1 MGASFEPS
9 ASYVPAGLRKAA
21 KEALNMGWTARKSG
35 REGWFLRSPKG
46 KQKFYLPVSC
56 KDADALARELRSR
69 INKAY
74 LAESGGVGPKYG
86 DVPGAVDQLTRMQ
99 DKVMEQTGASIRQG
113 PDPTLA
119 CPDCDG
125 EWLEVD
131 GFMAHQ
137 EACQANV
144 RARLAAA
151 HASQGVTEQ
160 AESAH
165 SGTISTK
172 EEAPLATQSSTPTPK
187 PGPKPGPAPQRNP
200 ETGRK
205 QGYQWTQVNGRGN
218 PLHEIIYEAVRMT
231 RRFKD
236 ETDSKYSKRLAD
248 YIEGEGL
255 LAKLPDADPD
265 VQAAYV
271 LGQIRD
277 LLGGG
282 EPQGLSE
289 EEVEQFKKDIAER
302 DEQIAGLT
310 KKVDEYKDF
319 FSAMSEMA
327 PKEPK

>member
-1 MGASFEPS
+1 M
-9 ASYVPAGLRKAA
+9 
-21 KEALNMGWTARKSG
+21 
-35 REGWFLRSPKG
+35 
-46 KQKFYLPVSC
+46 
-56 KDADALARELRSR
+56 
-69 INKAY
+69 
-74 LAESGGVGPKYG
+74 
-86 DVPGAVDQLTRMQ
+86 
-99 DKVMEQTGASIRQG
+99 
-113 PDPTLA
+113 
-119 CPDCDG
+119 
-125 EWLEVD
+125 
-131 GFMAHQ
+131 
-137 EACQANV
+137 
-144 RARLAAA
+144 
-151 HASQGVTEQ
+151 
-160 AESAH
+160 
-165 SGTISTK
+165 
-172 EEAPLATQSSTPTPK
+172 ATQSSTPTPK